1 MADTKQFCTFYL
13 GDLFFGVE
21 VEKIQEV
28 FRYQEMTRV
37 PLAPPMVRGMINLR
51 GQIITAV
58 DLRCRLGMESWPEDK
73 LPMNVVVRT
82 EEGVVCLLVDEI
94 GDVLEVP
101 GDKHELPPDT
111 MDAVTRDLVLGVYKL
126 EGSLLLI
133 LDTKKAVHVEYGDVM
148 SSTQQVA
155 AVGDEA

>member
-21 VEKIQEV
+21 VEKVQEV

-37 PLAPPMVRGMINLR
+37 PLAPSVVRGMINLR
-51 GQIITAV
+51 GQIITAI
-58 DLRCRLGMESWPEDK
+58 DLRCRFAMEGWPEDK

-101 GDKHELPPDT
+101 EGNYEPPPDT
-111 MDAVTRDLVLGVYKL
+111 IDTVTRDLVLGVYKL

-133 LDTKKAVHVEYGDVM
+133 LDTKKAVHVEYADAMAETVE
-148 SSTQQVA
+148 VN
-155 AVGDEA
+155 D